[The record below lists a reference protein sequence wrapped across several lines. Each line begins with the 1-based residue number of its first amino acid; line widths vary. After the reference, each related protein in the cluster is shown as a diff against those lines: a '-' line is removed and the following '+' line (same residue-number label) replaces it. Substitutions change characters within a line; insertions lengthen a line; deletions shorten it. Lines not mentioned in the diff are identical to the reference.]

1 MMNNTLGF
9 ALLLWFA
16 ASVVIG
22 LWIAPRMAD
31 GEDER

>member
-1 MMNNTLGF
+1 MNTIGF

-22 LWIAPRMAD
+22 LWIAPPMSD
-31 GEDER
+31 GDHEQ